1 MRPKFKIFIELH
13 SRKMSRRV
21 IPSEILLGTMAD
33 DELASTLAFEPDL
46 GSFESISSHTFTFSS
61 GISGTHS

>member
-1 MRPKFKIFIELH
+1 
-13 SRKMSRRV
+13 MSRRV

-33 DELASTLAFEPDL
+33 DELASTLALEPDF
-46 GSFESISSHTFTFSS
+46 GSFESMSSHTFTFSS